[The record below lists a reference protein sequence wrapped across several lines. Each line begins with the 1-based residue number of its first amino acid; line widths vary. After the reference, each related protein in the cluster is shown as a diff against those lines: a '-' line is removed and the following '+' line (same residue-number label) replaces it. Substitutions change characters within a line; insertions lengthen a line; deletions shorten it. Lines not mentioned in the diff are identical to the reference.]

1 MASFTPSIPVKEPQ
15 ARRGGGANVPQF
27 PGGDGDGRGG
37 GDNSPDYGER
47 LRRYRLGL
55 AVGIAPIV
63 MLFVAFTSA
72 YMVRQGLP
80 QWNSTVNAYVADWV
94 PVSVPVAL
102 LTVNTLILLL
112 SSVSMEMAR
121 RQSIRRLALAP
132 VVSMPGIASDEH
144 REVPWLTITVIMGM
158 GFLVGQYLAWRE
170 LAARGFYVASS
181 PSSSFVYLLTGAH
194 AVHLLGGVLALLY
207 AASTQWLRKPLEVRR
222 IVVDVAGWYWHFMAV
237 LWLYVFALVL
247 FA

>member
-1 MASFTPSIPVKEPQ
+1 
-15 ARRGGGANVPQF
+15 
-27 PGGDGDGRGG
+27 
-37 GDNSPDYGER
+37 
-47 LRRYRLGL
+47 
-55 AVGIAPIV
+55 

-72 YMVRQGLP
+72 YMVREGLP
-80 QWNSTVNAYVADWV
+80 QWNASVNAYVADWV

-112 SSVSMEMAR
+112 SSLSMEMAR

-144 REVPWLTITVIMGM
+144 REVPWLSITVIMGL

-207 AASTQWLRKPLEVRR
+207 AASSQWLRKPLEVRR